1 MTRAGGLPCDLGP
14 RAVLRLSAPRTSR
27 GSLAVALQ
35 LPLFPCS
42 SLADALAPG
51 WRSALDGAAT
61 AASGNGG
68 NKSNARNT
76 HAPSGRSE
84 GSQAPPPSR
93 SAAALLLPGLGL
105 DLLAPVLALLLA
117 PVLALL
123 LLLGLL
129 LAGNRVGG
137 GVDRRGRR
145 LRDGRHDGL
154 YSGQRVANGP
164 GVQ

>member
-76 HAPSGRSE
+76 HAPSGRLE
-84 GSQAPPPSR
+84 GSQAPHPLAQQQPFFFPD
-93 SAAALLLPGLGL
+93 LVLTFLLPS
-105 DLLAPVLALLLA
+105 LLFFSLPSL
-117 PVLALL
+117 
-123 LLLGLL
+123 
-129 LAGNRVGG
+129 
-137 GVDRRGRR
+137 
-145 LRDGRHDGL
+145 
-154 YSGQRVANGP
+154 
-164 GVQ
+164 

>member
-129 LAGNRVGG
+129 LAPVLALLLAPVLALLLLLGLLLAGNRVGG
-137 GVDRRGRR
+137 GVDRR
-145 LRDGRHDGL
+145 
-154 YSGQRVANGP
+154 
-164 GVQ
+164 